1 MENASRKWRFQVDS
15 EPNKSINLS
24 IYAVLDMIRQSLD
37 KNDQRIVVP
46 LGYGDPSIF
55 PCYHTDVA
63 AEDAIAD
70 AVRSAKFNSYSPS
83 LGLPEARR
91 AVAVHLSRDLP
102 YSLSADDVYLTAGC
116 VQGIQT
122 VLTALSFCGPGA
134 NVLLP
139 RPGFP
144 IYEMRADFAHIETRH
159 FNLLPERNWE
169 VDLDAVEALADERTV
184 ALVIINPGNPCGSV
198 YSREHLQKI
207 AETAS
212 KLGIMVIS
220 DEVYANLTFGC
231 NPFVPMGAFS
241 SIAPVVTLGSISKK
255 WVVPGW
261 RFGWIVLND
270 PHGILHQSR
279 IVERIK
285 SYITFTM
292 VPATFI
298 QAAIPQI
305 LETTKDDFFSR
316 INNMLREAVDTC
328 YEGVQEIPCISCPK
342 KPEGSMFMIVKLDLS
357 LLEGIEDD
365 CEFCVQLAKE
375 ESVIILPG
383 AAVGLK
389 NWLRISFAIDIEA
402 LKEGIRRLKAFCQRH
417 VRGTQ
422 A

>member
-83 LGLPEARR
+83 LGMPEARR

-316 INNMLREAVDTC
+316 INYMLREAVDTC
-328 YEGVQEIPCISCPK
+328 YEGVQEIPCITCPK

-417 VRGTQ
+417 GRGTQ